1 MFSNDQQP
9 TLAFTESYKKMG
21 TKRKASHQSKA
32 HKQIKHVK
40 ERYKALFNIPRL
52 REEQFKFRNH
62 RPVAI
67 HHLPIINFFSMASR

>member
-9 TLAFTESYKKMG
+9 TLAFTERYKKMG

-52 REEQFKFRNH
+52 REEQYLNLEIVGLW
-62 RPVAI
+62 PS
-67 HHLPIINFFSMASR
+67 IIFQ